1 MCLLNPMACMIAEP
15 VRTLP
20 SPQLYEAMTRSH
32 EACVWV
38 LLSPLIYFVAAMV
51 DWVESKRSSC
61 GS

>member
-1 MCLLNPMACMIAEP
+1 MACMIAEP